1 MSSRP
6 FIAALGVAALLG
18 AGGRPAPL
26 IVYSAPA
33 GTRPTGADR
42 IHPSN
47 AILPD
52 GRLVAPSGANAFIG
66 ARPFALAL
74 TPDGRFAILSNGGA
88 GSSLSVIDTRTM
100 RSAAVVRDPAG
111 AIFTGVAVST
121 DPEDRARTVVLVS
134 DAGTGVVRTYAL
146 GTDGQLTSSG
156 SAIALPPDAMHASF
170 PTGIAVTADARTAY
184 VADTLGD
191 RVIPVDLAQRTALPA
206 VAAGNFPMHVAA
218 SANQVIASASGL
230 SRYSPVATP
239 VPSPQ
244 FAAPTFDPSVSSSLT
259 VFELLASSAIG
270 DPESVPMD
278 RAPDGTED
286 VGGASPGATVVSRDG
301 QYAYVALANV
311 DRVAVVALHPQPHV
325 VRGLDLRLYPGAPYG
340 AQPSAEALSPDGK
353 RLYVALAGLNAV
365 AVLDA
370 KRAARYRYGLIPTG
384 WYPTAMQL
392 SRDGRYLYVAA
403 AKGVDGQGTLQR
415 IDLKRTYLVRA
426 TLDALRYNRTPRVA
440 RFDPV
445 IPPLGSNRRSETIDH
460 VVYVAFG
467 SQSYDAMLGDL
478 TDASDKAYGNG
489 DPALNRYPATVTP
502 NLHALARS
510 YALAENFYAADAL
523 PEIAREFA
531 LAGGATLYQQSIALA
546 GARAG
551 SLGELGDDPEDYGR
565 GGYIF
570 NALARGGLTYRDYGA
585 LLQLSGFDGSAYHL
599 DVPALA
605 ALSGN
610 VDLQYSNAAT
620 KPLEKPVQKPNEK
633 RNEKPSARAP
643 EVATTPSAS
652 MRADEFVNDM
662 QRYVASDRMPNFV
675 YVSLPA
681 PADLAAVT
689 DADRALGKIV
699 EYISHT
705 PHWSSTAIFI
715 VGEGLDGTALDH
727 VSPLRSYAI
736 VVSPLAKR
744 AYLGDAHLSEAG
756 VLKTEEE
763 IFGLPALSLN
773 DLLASDFSGFF
784 ATAPAP
790 EPFQAQ

>member
-1 MSSRP
+1 MSFRP
-6 FIAALGVAALLG
+6 FIAALGVAVLLG

-52 GRLVAPSGANAFIG
+52 GRIVAPSGANAFIG
-66 ARPFALAL
+66 ARPYALAL
-74 TPDGRFAILSNGGA
+74 TRDGRFALLSNGGA
-88 GSSLSVIDTRTM
+88 GSSLTVIDTRTM
-100 RSAAVVRDPAG
+100 RSAGLVRAPAG
-111 AIFTGVAVST
+111 AIFTGVAVAA
-121 DPEDRARTVVLVS
+121 DPGDRAQTVVLAA
-134 DAGTGVVRTYAL
+134 DAGKGVVRTYAL
-146 GTDGQLTSSG
+146 GADGQLTSSG
-156 SAIALPPDAMHASF
+156 SPIALPLDATRASF
-170 PTGIAVTADARTAY
+170 PTGIAVAPDDRMAY
-184 VADTLGD
+184 VADTLGN
-191 RVIPVDLAQRTALPA
+191 RVIPIDLAQRRALAA
-206 VAAGNFPMHVAA
+206 VAAGDFPMHVAA

-230 SRYSPVATP
+230 SRYAPVATP

-270 DPESVPMD
+270 DPETVAMD
-278 RAPDGTED
+278 PAPDGTEN
-286 VGGASPGATVVSRDG
+286 VGGAAPGATVVSRDG

-311 DRVAVVALHPQPHV
+311 DRIAVVALHPQPRV

-370 KRAARYRYGLIPTG
+370 KRPARYRYGLIPTG

-392 SRDGRYLYVAA
+392 SRDGRYLYVAT
-403 AKGVDGQGTLQR
+403 AKGVEGQATLQR

-426 TLDALRYNRTPRVA
+426 TLDALRYNRTPHVA

-478 TDASDKAYGNG
+478 TDASGRGYGNG

-502 NLHALARS
+502 NLHALART

-523 PEIAREFA
+523 PEIAKEFA
-531 LAGGATLYQQSIALA
+531 LAGAATLYQESIALA

-551 SLGELGDDPEDYGR
+551 SLGEPGDDPEDYGR
-565 GGYIF
+565 RGYIF
-570 NALARGGLTYRDYGA
+570 NALARAGLTYRDYGA

-605 ALSGN
+605 ALAGN
-610 VDLQYSNAAT
+610 VDLQYSSPPSTPNGRPSAKPNQRERAVATATAAT
-620 KPLEKPVQKPNEK
+620 
-633 RNEKPSARAP
+633 RAN
-643 EVATTPSAS
+643 
-652 MRADEFVNDM
+652 EFVNDM
-662 QRYVASDRMPNFV
+662 QRYVASDQMPNFA

-681 PADLAAVT
+681 PADVAAVT

-699 EYISHT
+699 DYVSHT

-715 VGEGLDGTALDH
+715 VGEGLDGAALDH
-727 VSPLRSYAI
+727 VNPLRSYAI

-790 EPFQAQ
+790 EPYQAQ

>member
-1 MSSRP
+1 
-6 FIAALGVAALLG
+6 
-18 AGGRPAPL
+18 
-26 IVYSAPA
+26 
-33 GTRPTGADR
+33 
-42 IHPSN
+42 
-47 AILPD
+47 
-52 GRLVAPSGANAFIG
+52 
-66 ARPFALAL
+66 
-74 TPDGRFAILSNGGA
+74 LSNGGA
-88 GSSLSVIDTRTM
+88 GSSLTVIDTRTM
-100 RSAAVVRDPAG
+100 RSTGVVRDAAG
-111 AIFTGVAVST
+111 GAFTGVAIAA
-121 DPEDRARTVVLVS
+121 DPGDRARTVVLAS
-134 DAGTGVVRTYAL
+134 DAGKGVVRTYAL
-146 GTDGQLTSSG
+146 SADGQLTSLG
-156 SAIALPPDAMHASF
+156 SPIALPPDATRASF
-170 PTGIAVTADARTAY
+170 PTGLAVAPDDRTAY
-184 VADTLGD
+184 VADTFGN
-191 RVIPVDLAQRTALPA
+191 RVIPIDLAQRRALPA

-230 SRYSPVATP
+230 SRYTPFATP

-270 DPESVPMD
+270 DPETVPMD
-278 RAPDGTED
+278 PAPDGTEN
-286 VGGASPGATVVSRDG
+286 VGGAAPGATVVSRDG
-301 QYAYVALANV
+301 QYAYVALASV
-311 DRVAVVALHPQPHV
+311 DRVAVVALHPQPRV
-325 VRGLDLRLYPGAPYG
+325 DRGLDLRLYPGAPYG

-370 KRAARYRYGLIPTG
+370 KRPARYRYGLIPTG

-392 SRDGRYLYVAA
+392 SRDGRYLYVVA
-403 AKGVDGQGTLQR
+403 AKGVDGQATLQR

-426 TLDALRYNRTPRVA
+426 TLDALRYNRTPHVA

-478 TDASDKAYGNG
+478 TDASGKEYGNG
-489 DPALNRYPATVTP
+489 DPSLNRYPATSTP
-502 NLHALARS
+502 NLHALARG

-523 PEIAREFA
+523 PEVAKEFA
-531 LAGGATLYQQSIALA
+531 LAGGATLYQQSIASA

-551 SLGELGDDPEDYGR
+551 SLGEQGDDPEDYGR
-565 GGYIF
+565 RGFIF
-570 NALARGGLTYRDYGA
+570 NALARAGLTYRDYGA

-605 ALSGN
+605 ALGGN
-610 VDLQYSNAAT
+610 VDLQYSSVESTPNAKPNT
-620 KPLEKPVQKPNEK
+620 KPSAKPNE
-633 RNEKPSARAP
+633 RERPI
-643 EVATTPSAS
+643 ATTTAS
-652 MRADEFVNDM
+652 MRANEFANDM

-681 PADLAAVT
+681 TPDLAAIT

-699 EYISHT
+699 DYVSHT

-727 VSPLRSYAI
+727 VNPLRSYAI

-790 EPFQAQ
+790 EPYQAQ